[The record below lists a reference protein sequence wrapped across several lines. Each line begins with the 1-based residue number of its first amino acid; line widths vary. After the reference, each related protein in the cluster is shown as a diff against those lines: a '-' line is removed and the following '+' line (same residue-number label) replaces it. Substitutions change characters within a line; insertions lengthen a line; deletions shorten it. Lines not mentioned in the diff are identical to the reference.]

1 MQKYK
6 RILSVILCVSLV
18 LSCFVGISVQAI
30 TYPMMGEIASTNGE
44 AKIYSLAGTTGHEA
58 KPEDKNKS
66 KHLTTLKNGEKVKV
80 LGEAVDG
87 DGDKWYQINYGA
99 NFENTGYAVINK
111 VALKY
116 EYQFDEDFEKNLE
129 NFPESYRDA
138 LRALH
143 AKYPN
148 WKFVA
153 NKFDLSFKNAVE
165 AQYGVAKVAD
175 TRKWVEFTYGGN
187 EWRDMR
193 AYNEATK
200 QWIILEE
207 RWTYASRTAIEYFMD
222 PRNSLNEDMIFA
234 FMQQSYQE
242 DDKMRENLLSIIKGT
257 FLENGYDKNGDGKI
271 EGDADKNA
279 YIEDLISAAKESGVS
294 PYVLAATIIV
304 EQGAKGNTDLIS
316 GTYKFN
322 YINERGETITEDYT
336 GYYNF
341 FNFAASGNN
350 IARSGLEYAKKSGW
364 NSRTASI
371 VGGAKNYAD
380 GYISIGQDTYYYKD
394 FNVVKEIWNHQY
406 ASALYDAWTNAKY
419 LKKGCTTSTDAVITF
434 SIPVFTDMPEKACP
448 IPTAGGET
456 PNNPSNPTPS
466 TPSNPTP
473 STPPEPP
480 KPVIKKGD
488 TNNDGNINAVDL
500 AAVKMDI
507 LGVKKLQGDAIK
519 AGDVNGDGVINA
531 VDLAAIKMHI
541 LGVKTIS

>member
-1 MQKYK
+1 
-6 RILSVILCVSLV
+6 
-18 LSCFVGISVQAI
+18 
-30 TYPMMGEIASTNGE
+30 MMGEIASTNGE

-66 KHLTTLKNGEKVKV
+66 KHLTTLKNGDKVKV
-80 LGEAVDG
+80 LGEAIDG
-87 DGDKWYQINYGA
+87 DGDKWYQINYGT

-129 NFPESYRDA
+129 NFPESYRDS
-138 LRALH
+138 LRELH

-153 NKFDLSFKNAVE
+153 NKFDLTFKKAVE
-165 AQYGVAKVAD
+165 AQYGVAKVTD
-175 TRKWVEFTYGGN
+175 TRKWVEFAYGGN

-193 AYNEATK
+193 AYNESTNK
-200 QWIILEE
+200 WIALEE

-222 PRNSLNEDMIFA
+222 PRNSLSEDMIFA

-242 DDKMRENLLSIIKGT
+242 DEKMRENLLTIIKGT
-257 FLENGYDKNGDGKI
+257 FLENGYDKDGDGKI

-279 YIEDLISAAKESGVS
+279 YIEDLITAAKESKVS

-304 EQGAKGNTDLIS
+304 EQGTKGESNLIS
-316 GTYKFN
+316 GKYPG
-322 YINERGETITEDYT
+322 YE

-341 FNFAASGNN
+341 FNFAASGSTAVD
-350 IARSGLEYAKKSGW
+350 IAMSGLEYAKKSGW
-364 NSRTASI
+364 NSRAAAIT
-371 VGGAKNYAD
+371 GGAKNYAD

-394 FNVVKEIWNHQY
+394 FNVVKEIWDHQY

-448 IPTAGGET
+448 IPTVGGTSGGET

-519 AGDVNGDGVINA
+519 AGDVNGDEAINA